1 MKFPLHNNP
10 SFSFEQYVPP
20 VRTKDEEFRHML
32 DPSKTFLKFTDE
44 SVEQALSGQ
53 KNDLKVQAG
62 IRKDLKFLRKSAKTL
77 EEMRSEDY
85 YGDDP
90 ISRDLEAEYNTFVHD
105 LQALILKAEDI
116 PPLAAVQEKEN

>member
-1 MKFPLHNNP
+1 
-10 SFSFEQYVPP
+10 
-20 VRTKDEEFRHML
+20 ML

-44 SVEQALSGQ
+44 SVEQALSGE

-62 IRKDLKFLRKSAKTL
+62 IRKDLKFLKKSAKTL

-116 PPLAAVQEKEN
+116 PPLAAVQEKENWIHEFK